1 MSLRKLMTALVLL
14 LLVSGCTPAA
24 VNYDDLVKSA
34 LSRPMPEATNH
45 NKKYYRYYLLPDVGI
60 KQSTQ
65 ISTLYEIDRKP
76 IMLDLD
82 VANIVAKR
90 YTEISENTE
99 GKEKGDQKEDS
110 KIQFSSLI
118 KEEAVSYRTTGT
130 YVDGS
135 DKEQHFIFSIV
146 DLEKNK
152 AVVLENGQVDMMAIV
167 NDANMDMIVQSMF
180 TTMRSITV
188 NEDLVVQDFSKKD
201 IITYHERYEEFFEHA
216 IPESGA
222 ISDIIDKTAPK
233 TE

>member
-24 VNYDDLVKSA
+24 VDYDELVKGA
-34 LSRPMPEATNH
+34 LSRPMPQATNH

-90 YTEISENTE
+90 YSEISGNAQAENE
-99 GKEKGDQKEDS
+99 RDQKDAD

-118 KEEAVSYRTTGT
+118 KEEATSYRTMGT
-130 YVDGS
+130 YIDGQ
-135 DKEQHFIFSIV
+135 DVEQHFIFSVV

-152 AVVLENGQVDMMAIV
+152 AVVLENGKVDMMAIV
-167 NDANMDMIVQSMF
+167 NDANIEMIVQSMF

-233 TE
+233 EE